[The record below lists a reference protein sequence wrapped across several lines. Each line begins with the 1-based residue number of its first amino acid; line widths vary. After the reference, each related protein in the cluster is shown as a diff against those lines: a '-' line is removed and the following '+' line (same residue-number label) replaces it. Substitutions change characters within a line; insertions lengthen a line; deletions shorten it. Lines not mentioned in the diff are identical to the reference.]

1 MICIKLDRRNAVQEI
16 DLELN
21 LPTLIPLS
29 IPFDRQPENPPV
41 TFGQQLVT
49 DPDDEPGH
57 DAITVP
63 ERLVRRSRW
72 GGVGR
77 QNRA

>member
-1 MICIKLDRRNAVQEI
+1 MICIRLDRRYTAQEI
-16 DLELN
+16 DLTVN
-21 LPTLIPLS
+21 LPTITPS
-29 IPFDRQPENPPV
+29 STPFNRQPENPPV
-41 TFGQQLVT
+41 AFGQQLVT

-57 DAITVP
+57 GAITVP
-63 ERLVRRSRW
+63 ERLVRRPGW